1 MAALNKR
8 APSRRKLVLIGLII
22 LSVILITVDYSSDA
36 EGSPLRKGLLEV
48 VRPVQSAVGAVTRPI
63 GRFFSGVFS
72 AGDLSRDN
80 ERLQEENER
89 LRAERVDVA
98 KYERELE
105 ELRRL
110 TNVVNAKSYDFLTA
124 RVVGEPATNFD
135 ETITIDAGTDDRV
148 SDGNPVRTGQGLV
161 GRVLDATSTQSKVLL
176 LTDPLSG
183 VGVRDVRNG
192 ITGKLQG
199 HGSGKPLTLD
209 FVDASADVAV
219 GDEIATSGFEGSR
232 FPPNLPIGRVATVDL
247 DRSGLV
253 KAITV
258 EPYADGTRRDF
269 VTVLLWTPST

>member
-1 MAALNKR
+1 MAALNRR
-8 APSRRKLVLIGLII
+8 APRRRKLLLVGLLV

-36 EGSPLRKGLLEV
+36 EGSSLRKGLLEA
-48 VRPVQSAVGAVTRPI
+48 VRPVQGAVGAVTRPI
-63 GRFFSGVFS
+63 GRFFGGIFS
-72 AGDLSRDN
+72 AGELTREN

-110 TNVVNAKSYDFLTA
+110 TNVVNPQSYDFVTA

-135 ETITIDAGTDDRV
+135 ETITIDAGTDNRV
-148 SDGNPVRTGQGLV
+148 RDGNPVRTGQGLV
-161 GRVLDATSTQSKVLL
+161 GRVLDATSSQAKVLL

-183 VGVRDVRNG
+183 VGVRDVRSG

-199 HGSGKPLTLD
+199 HGSGKALTLD

-232 FPPNLPIGRVATVDL
+232 FPPNLPVGRVASVDT
-247 DRSGLV
+247 DQSGLV
-253 KAITV
+253 KAITI

-269 VTVLLWTPST
+269 VTVLLWTPTG

>member
-1 MAALNKR
+1 MAALNRR
-8 APSRRKLVLIGLII
+8 APSRRKLVLIGLLI

-36 EGSPLRKGLLEV
+36 EGSPLRKGLLEA

-72 AGDLSRDN
+72 AGSISRDN

-110 TNVVNAKSYDFLTA
+110 TNVVNASSYDFVTS

-135 ETITIDAGTDDRV
+135 ETITIDAGSNNRV
-148 SDGNPVRTGQGLV
+148 ADGNPVRTGQGLV
-161 GRVLDATSTQSKVLL
+161 GRVLDATSTQAKVLL

-183 VGVRDVRNG
+183 IGVRDVRSG

-199 HGSGKPLTLD
+199 HGSGKDLTFD
-209 FVDASADVAV
+209 FVDASADIAV

-232 FPPNLPIGRVATVDL
+232 FPPNLPIGRVATVDI
-247 DRSGLV
+247 DQTGLV
-253 KAITV
+253 KKITV

-269 VTVLLWTPST
+269 VTVLLWTPSK

>member
-1 MAALNKR
+1 MTALNKR
-8 APSRRKLVLIGLII
+8 GPSRRQLVLIGLVV
-22 LSVILITVDYSSDA
+22 LSVVLITIDYSSSA
-36 EGSPLRKGLLEV
+36 EGSPLRKGLLEA
-48 VRPVQSAVGAVTRPI
+48 VRPVQGAVGAVTRPV
-63 GRFFSGVFS
+63 GRFFSGIFS
-72 AGDLSRDN
+72 AGALTRDN

-110 TNVVNAKSYDFLTA
+110 TNVVNPQSYDFLTA

-135 ETITIDAGTDDRV
+135 ETITIDAGTGDGV
-148 SDGNPVRTGQGLV
+148 ADGNPVRTGQGLV

-209 FVDASADVAV
+209 FIDASADVAV

-232 FPPNLPIGRVATVDL
+232 FPPNLPIGRVASVDI
-247 DRSGLV
+247 DQSGLV

-269 VTVLLWTPST
+269 VTVLLWTPTT